1 MTRLLIVDDD
11 AVQARALARAF
22 SQMRPELTVLTAT
35 SGLDATRLMSER
47 GVDLVLTDL
56 QMPEMDGF
64 ELVAW
69 VLSHC
74 PDVAIFTMSA
84 FGTEQTA
91 SRLESL
97 GAIEYFTKPL
107 DAKLALAR
115 LSEALSQSVH
125 GHVQNVSLASFL
137 QLMEMER
144 KTCSLTIRSDDKLG
158 VLVVRKGELIDARSG
173 ELFGEDAAVAII
185 AWPNSSITISR
196 HGETGPAVIQK
207 PLGFIVMEAMRIQDE
222 IAHRAPDPNEGNGS
236 LFPTARRSWRP
247 NGASSVPSPCPNPS
261 PSPGPGPS
269 PSAAKV
275 SYLPAAHDLG
285 LPSGASA
292 LAIVET
298 ATGAVLHFAAKERC
312 PVAELAHSAALVVR
326 HQVNTLSL
334 CNEHEGIEELVL
346 STSSYC
352 DVIRPIGSGLTQ
364 FALLVF
370 APEETNLV
378 MARLELER
386 FIAGRLSL
394 PPGARQR

>member
-22 SQMRPELTVLTAT
+22 SQMRPELTVLTAS
-35 SGLDATRLMSER
+35 SGLDATRLMSDR
-47 GVDLVLTDL
+47 VVDLVLTDL

-69 VLSHC
+69 ILSHC

-173 ELFGEDAAVAII
+173 QLCGEDAAIAII

-222 IAHRAPDPNEGNGS
+222 IARRAPDPNEGNGS
-236 LFPTARRSWRP
+236 LFPAARCSWRP
-247 NGASSVPSPCPNPS
+247 NGASSEPS
-261 PSPGPGPS
+261 PSSS
-269 PSAAKV
+269 PAKV

>member
-22 SQMRPELTVLTAT
+22 SRLRPELTVLTAS

-69 VLSHC
+69 ILSHC

-115 LSEALSQSVH
+115 LSEALSQSVR

-144 KTCSLTIRSDDKLG
+144 KTCSLTIRCDDKLG
-158 VLVVRKGELIDARSG
+158 VLVVRKGQLIDARSG
-173 ELFGEDAAVAII
+173 ELCGEDAAISII

-247 NGASSVPSPCPNPS
+247 NGAAPNRARARARARAQPKSRTCLPSTISACRAEPAPS
-261 PSPGPGPS
+261 PSSRPPPAQS
-269 PSAAKV
+269 CTLPPKSAARW
-275 SYLPAAHDLG
+275 
-285 LPSGASA
+285 PSWH
-292 LAIVET
+292 T
-298 ATGAVLHFAAKERC
+298 
-312 PVAELAHSAALVVR
+312 
-326 HQVNTLSL
+326 
-334 CNEHEGIEELVL
+334 
-346 STSSYC
+346 
-352 DVIRPIGSGLTQ
+352 RPRWSCVT
-364 FALLVF
+364 
-370 APEETNLV
+370 
-378 MARLELER
+378 R
-386 FIAGRLSL
+386 
-394 PPGARQR
+394 

>member
-1 MTRLLIVDDD
+1 LIVDDD

-22 SQMRPELTVLTAT
+22 SQMRPELTVLTAN

-69 VLSHC
+69 ILSHC
-74 PDVAIFTMSA
+74 PDVAVFTMSA
-84 FGTEQTA
+84 FGSEQTA

-158 VLVVRKGELIDARSG
+158 VLVVRKGELIDARSAELRG
-173 ELFGEDAAVAII
+173 EAAAIAII

-196 HGETGPAVIQK
+196 HGESGPAAIQK

-222 IAHRAPDPNEGNGS
+222 VARNAPAPSDSNGS
-236 LFPTARRSWRP
+236 LFPVARRSWRP
-247 NGASSVPSPCPNPS
+247 NGAGSEPS
-261 PSPGPGPS
+261 PSLNASLSPS
-269 PSAAKV
+269 PSLSPANG
-275 SYLPAAHDLG
+275 SSLPAACDLG

-298 ATGAVLHFAAKERC
+298 ATGAVLHFAAKDRC
-312 PVAELAHSAALVVR
+312 PVAELARSAALVVR

-346 STSSYC
+346 STSTYC
-352 DVIRPIGSGLTQ
+352 DVIRPIGNGLTQ

-370 APEETNLV
+370 TPEETNLV

-386 FIAGRLSL
+386 FIAGRLSF
-394 PPGARQR
+394 PPGARQP

>member
-69 VLSHC
+69 ILNHC

-173 ELFGEDAAVAII
+173 ELCGEDAAIAII

-196 HGETGPAVIQK
+196 HGETGPAAIQK
-207 PLGFIVMEAMRIQDE
+207 PLGFMVMEAMRIQDE
-222 IAHRAPDPNEGNGS
+222 IAHRAPDPNEGKGS

-247 NGASSVPSPCPNPS
+247 NGASSEPS
-261 PSPGPGPS
+261 PSPSSS
-269 PSAAKV
+269 PAKV

-352 DVIRPIGSGLTQ
+352 DVIRPIGNGLTQ

-386 FIAGRLSL
+386 FIAGRVTL